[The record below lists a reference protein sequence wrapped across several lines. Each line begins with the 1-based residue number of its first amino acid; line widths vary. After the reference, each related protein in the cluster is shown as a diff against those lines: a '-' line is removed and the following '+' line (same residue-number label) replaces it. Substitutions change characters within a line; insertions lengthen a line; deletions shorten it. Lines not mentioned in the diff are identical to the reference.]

1 MANDI
6 CREWKFAWFNH
17 GMKPKVLKAL
27 SELIGSL
34 DEDYNLYLDGF
45 RLSFNNEGG
54 GESNWASESL
64 WIDIAMGKAS
74 IKRPC
79 FALTLCGG
87 MDFPLVKFGI
97 ITSLHKALVPQNVKE
112 SISSLALHG
121 KCCIECTTADNDG
134 GIRDVFMMDGRKV
147 VDGEEFT
154 DDEEDNLKPFLDVVN
169 EHLEEALLH
178 LTLDGELQNDS

>member
-1 MANDI
+1 MANDL
-6 CREWKFAWFNH
+6 CRTWKFAWFDRS
-17 GMKPKVLKAL
+17 MKPKVLKAL

-79 FALTLCGG
+79 FALTLSGG
-87 MDFPLVKFGI
+87 MDFPLVEFGI
-97 ITSLHKALVPQNVKE
+97 ITSLSKSLVPQSNKE
-112 SISSLALHG
+112 LVSGFALHG
-121 KCCIECTTADNDG
+121 KCCIECITSDNDG
-134 GIRDVFMMDGRKV
+134 GMRDVFMMDGRKV

-154 DDEEDNLKPFLDVVN
+154 DDEEDDLKPFLDVVN
-169 EHLEEALLH
+169 EHLEEANIH
-178 LTLDGELQNDS
+178 LTLDGEVQSDS